1 MSDKAI
7 RTALVAGY
15 ATVDYPARLPQP
27 LSGAA
32 TATIEAIQVDRWPR
46 PGGAALYAARRLA
59 IAGHEAYACVTVGED
74 ANGALYLDACREA
87 GIRTGA
93 IRRFKGVRTPWCML
107 LYHDNGQYTC
117 LIDRGDVDAAMH
129 SAADLNVAGID
140 LLCIAAGTPETNAAL
155 LSSTANEATVAW
167 IAKRDRQSFPDWLT
181 VELARRSDVIF
192 CNSSERAAVEAARRN
207 GARPNQIVIET
218 RGAEGVRV
226 EQGKLRFEVAC
237 DPLPVRDA
245 TGAGDTLAGEVLANL
260 LSGKV
265 STGDS
270 AGGLE
275 FAVRRGVA
283 AARELLQS
291 RSAQ

>member
-1 MSDKAI
+1 MSNNAI

-15 ATVDYPARLPQP
+15 ATVDYPVRLPQP

-32 TATIEAIQVDRWPR
+32 TATIEAIQADRWPR
-46 PGGAALYAARRLA
+46 PGGAALYAGRRLA
-59 IAGHEAYACVTVGED
+59 MAGYEAHACVTVGED

-87 GIRTGA
+87 GIRTA
-93 IRRFKGVRTPWCML
+93 YIRRCTAVRTPWCML

-117 LIDRGDVDAAMH
+117 LIDRGDVDAATH
-129 SAADLNVAGID
+129 SAAGLNIAGID
-140 LLCIAAGTPETNAAL
+140 LLCIAAGTPGSNAAL
-155 LSSTANEATVAW
+155 LASVADEAIVAW
-167 IAKRDRQSFPDWLT
+167 IAKRDPQSFPDWLAAG
-181 VELARRSDVIF
+181 LARRSDVIF
-192 CNSSERAAVEAARRN
+192 CNSSERATVEAARRS
-207 GARPNQIVIET
+207 GMRSDQILIET

-260 LSGKV
+260 LSAGL
-265 STGDS
+265 STKLATS
-270 AGGLE
+270 GLE
-275 FAVRRGVA
+275 FAVQRGVA